1 MADTVQNTGHG
12 SAPGKER
19 RMAEQHGID
28 IIPDAERRGKPADL
42 LWMWAGGLIN
52 VETVAFGALV
62 AALGLD
68 FIQAAVVIVIA
79 NLSWIAAAATS
90 LAGNAAGTTA
100 FTISRA
106 PFGLRGGR
114 VVSFF
119 NWVSQ
124 VTFEITG
131 MYLAVLAGLALVH
144 HAGAADSDGVKVAVI
159 VAVGL
164 LQFIVPRL
172 GHAVILRTMK
182 WLVAPCLVLFVVLT
196 VLTGSKMHLHASSPA
211 SFPLVILGLAVAF
224 SESGIS
230 WTANAPDYSRYLPRG
245 TSRRRHIVAVCF
257 GAGIPMTLL
266 MILGAAVVTI
276 SPASSDPIGGLPAV
290 FPGWFVVP
298 YLLFA
303 IVQLLAVNTLD
314 LYSSGVTLQALG
326 LRVTRVQAVAIDTVL
341 CAAVTAIALFSSG
354 FYAFVTDMVLFVMVW
369 LAPWCAVF
377 IVDYLLRRG
386 RYDSGALHADGSGV
400 YWVRG
405 GFRPPAFI
413 ALAAGIVISLLMIDT
428 TVYAG
433 PIANA
438 LGGADLSIPV
448 GFAVSA
454 LTYWALARTAVAA
467 EAAVAPS
474 VGEPAPS
481 LADQT

>member
-1 MADTVQNTGHG
+1 
-12 SAPGKER
+12 
-19 RMAEQHGID
+19 MAEQHGID
-28 IIPDAERRGKPADL
+28 IIPDAERRSKPADL

-68 FIQAAVVIVIA
+68 FTQAAVVIVIA

-114 VVSFF
+114 LVSFF

-131 MYLAVLAGLALVH
+131 MYLAVLAGLALLH
-144 HAGAADSDGVKVAVI
+144 HAGAAESAGVKVGVI
-159 VAVGL
+159 IGVGL

-196 VLTGSKMHLHASSPA
+196 ILTGSKMHLHAGSA
-211 SFPLVILGLAVAF
+211 GSFPVVVLGLAVAF

-230 WTANAPDYSRYLPRG
+230 WTANAPDYSRYLPRE
-245 TSRRRHIVAVCF
+245 TPRTRHILAVCL

-290 FPGWFVVP
+290 FPGWFVLP

-303 IVQLLAVNTLD
+303 VVQLLAVNTLD

-341 CAAVTAIALFSSG
+341 CASVTAIALFNSS
-354 FYAFVTDMVLFVMVW
+354 FYQFVTDMVLFVMVW
-369 LAPWCAVF
+369 LAPWTAVF
-377 IVDYLLRRG
+377 IVDFLLRRG
-386 RYDSGALHADGSGV
+386 RYDSDALHAARHGV

-413 ALAAGIVISLLMIDT
+413 ALAAGIVLSLLMIDT
-428 TVYAG
+428 TVYSG
-433 PIANA
+433 PVANA
-438 LGGADLSIPV
+438 LDGADLSIPA
-448 GFAVSA
+448 GFAVTA
-454 LTYWALARTAVAA
+454 LIYWALARRSVAA
-467 EAAVAPS
+467 EASALPAANSVAALAVES
-474 VGEPAPS
+474 
-481 LADQT
+481 

>member
-1 MADTVQNTGHG
+1 
-12 SAPGKER
+12 
-19 RMAEQHGID
+19 MAEQHGID
-28 IIPDAERRGKPADL
+28 IIPDADRRGKPADL

-68 FIQAAVVIVIA
+68 FTQAAVVIVIA
-79 NLSWIAAAATS
+79 NLSWVAAAATS

-131 MYLAVLAGLALVH
+131 MYLAVLAGLALLH
-144 HAGAADSDGVKVAVI
+144 RTGLAESDGLKVGVI

-172 GHAVILRTMK
+172 GHAVILKTMK
-182 WLVAPCLVLFVVLT
+182 VLVAPCLVLFVLLT
-196 VLTGSKMHLHASSPA
+196 ILTGSKMHLHAGSPA
-211 SFPLVILGLAVAF
+211 SFPLVVLGLAVAF

-230 WTANAPDYSRYLPRG
+230 WTANAPDYSRYLPRD
-245 TSRRRHIVAVCF
+245 TPRLRHVLAVSF

-290 FPGWFVVP
+290 FPGWFVTP

-303 IVQLLAVNTLD
+303 VVQLLAVNTLD

-326 LRVTRVQAVAIDTVL
+326 LRVSRVQAVAVDTVL
-341 CAAVTAIALFSSG
+341 CAAVTAIALFNSS
-354 FYAFVTDMVLFVMVW
+354 FYNFVVDMVLFVMVW

-386 RYDSGALHADGSGV
+386 RYDSNALHGV
-400 YWVRG
+400 GEGRGIYWLNG
-405 GFRPPAFI
+405 GFRWTAFA
-413 ALAAGIVISLLMIDT
+413 ALAAGIVVSLLMIDT

-438 LGGADLSIPV
+438 LGGADLSIPI
-448 GFAVSA
+448 GFAVTA
-454 LTYWALARTAVAA
+454 LVYWALARTSVTTEA
-467 EAAVAPS
+467 ELVVLPETTTAQLS
-474 VGEPAPS
+474 VES
-481 LADQT
+481 

>member
-1 MADTVQNTGHG
+1 
-12 SAPGKER
+12 
-19 RMAEQHGID
+19 MAEQHGID
-28 IIPDAERRGKPADL
+28 IIPDAERRSKPADL

-68 FIQAAVVIVIA
+68 FTQAVVVIVIA

-114 VVSFF
+114 FVSFF

-131 MYLAVLAGLALVH
+131 MYLAVLAGLALLH
-144 HAGAADSDGVKVAVI
+144 HAGAAESAGVKVGVI
-159 VAVGL
+159 IAVGL

-196 VLTGSKMHLHASSPA
+196 ILTGSKMHLHAGSAGSLP
-211 SFPLVILGLAVAF
+211 VVVLGLAVAF

-230 WTANAPDYSRYLPRG
+230 WTANAPDYSRYLPRE
-245 TSRRRHIVAVCF
+245 TSRPRHILAVCL

-276 SPASSDPIGGLPAV
+276 SPASSDPIGGLPEV

-303 IVQLLAVNTLD
+303 VVQLLAVNTLD

-326 LRVTRVQAVAIDTVL
+326 LRGDPGPGGGHRHRAVRVGHRDRLVQL
-341 CAAVTAIALFSSG
+341 Q
-354 FYAFVTDMVLFVMVW
+354 
-369 LAPWCAVF
+369 
-377 IVDYLLRRG
+377 LLP
-386 RYDSGALHADGSGV
+386 
-400 YWVRG
+400 VRH
-405 GFRPPAFI
+405 
-413 ALAAGIVISLLMIDT
+413 
-428 TVYAG
+428 
-433 PIANA
+433 
-438 LGGADLSIPV
+438 
-448 GFAVSA
+448 
-454 LTYWALARTAVAA
+454 
-467 EAAVAPS
+467 
-474 VGEPAPS
+474 
-481 LADQT
+481 

>member
-1 MADTVQNTGHG
+1 
-12 SAPGKER
+12 
-19 RMAEQHGID
+19 
-28 IIPDAERRGKPADL
+28 
-42 LWMWAGGLIN
+42 
-52 VETVAFGALV
+52 
-62 AALGLD
+62 
-68 FIQAAVVIVIA
+68 VVIVIA
-79 NLSWIAAAATS
+79 NLSWVAAAATS

-131 MYLAVLAGLALVH
+131 MYLAVLAGLALLH
-144 HAGAADSDGVKVAVI
+144 RTGLAESDGLKVGVI

-172 GHAVILRTMK
+172 GHAVILKTMK
-182 WLVAPCLVLFVVLT
+182 VLVAPCLVLFVLLT
-196 VLTGSKMHLHASSPA
+196 ILTGSKMHLHAGSPA
-211 SFPLVILGLAVAF
+211 SFPLVVLGLAVAF

-230 WTANAPDYSRYLPRG
+230 WTANAPDYSRYLPRD
-245 TSRRRHIVAVCF
+245 TPRLRHVLAVSF

-290 FPGWFVVP
+290 FPGWFVTP

-303 IVQLLAVNTLD
+303 VVQLLAVNTLD

-326 LRVTRVQAVAIDTVL
+326 LRVSRVQAVAVDTVL
-341 CAAVTAIALFSSG
+341 CAAVTAIALFNSS
-354 FYAFVTDMVLFVMVW
+354 FYNFVVDMVLFVMVW

-386 RYDSGALHADGSGV
+386 RYDSNALHGV
-400 YWVRG
+400 GAGRGIYWLYG
-405 GFRPPAFI
+405 GFRWTAFA
-413 ALAAGIVISLLMIDT
+413 ALATGIVVSLLMIDT

-448 GFAVSA
+448 GFAVTA
-454 LTYWALARTAVAA
+454 LVYWALARTSVTA
-467 EAAVAPS
+467 EAELVVLPETTTAQLS
-474 VGEPAPS
+474 VES
-481 LADQT
+481 